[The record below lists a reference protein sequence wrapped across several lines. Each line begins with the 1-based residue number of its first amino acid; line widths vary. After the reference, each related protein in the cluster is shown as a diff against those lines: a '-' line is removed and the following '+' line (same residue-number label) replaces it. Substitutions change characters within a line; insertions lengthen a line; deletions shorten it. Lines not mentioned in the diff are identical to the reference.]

1 MLRNKKGEVAP
12 ETAAKIIFAA
22 LGLAL
27 AVCFMAIG
35 VTYFKVATTNAE
47 LVRQIE
53 VAGDYSGYEATRNHL
68 LETVELDPEHCA
80 SSIAAQ
86 PITGTKKIQYGSEF
100 SVTLTY
106 TKHYK
111 IGNDSNKWF
120 YIDWKIPV
128 KSTLS
133 GRSEQYWK

>member
-1 MLRNKKGEVAP
+1 MLKNQRGEVAP

-22 LGLAL
+22 LGIAIAITFL
-27 AVCFMAIG
+27 AIG

-53 VAGDYSGYEATRNHL
+53 VSGDYSDYESKLNHL
-68 LETVELDPEHCA
+68 LETVNLEPANCK

-86 PITGTKKIQYGSEF
+86 PIASTKRIQYGSEF
-100 SVTLTY
+100 SVTITY

-120 YIDWKIPV
+120 YIDWEIPI